1 VLLWI
6 RVGAA
11 GIWLPELEGIA
22 GFDNAFADPPLEGRD
37 PVVLTTLLCRDP
49 VAVLRRLKA
58 SNAEIA
64 RAAAM
69 LKGPEE
75 PAALDERSVRRW
87 LAEVGGAADD
97 LAHLWRLRH
106 GGDPPW
112 TALAVGIRE
121 RGDPL
126 TRGDLAISGADL
138 QALGIT
144 GPRLGETL
152 AALLDRVLDDP
163 SVNTRES
170 LLTVARGLP

>member
-1 VLLWI
+1 
-6 RVGAA
+6 
-11 GIWLPELEGIA
+11 
-22 GFDNAFADPPLEGRD
+22 
-37 PVVLTTLLCRDP
+37 VLTTLLCRDP

-64 RAAAM
+64 RSAAM

-75 PAALDERSVRRW
+75 PTALDEPAVRRW
-87 LAEVGGAADD
+87 LSGVGGAADD

-112 TALAVGIRE
+112 TTVAAEIRR

-126 TRGDLAISGADL
+126 TRGDLAITGADL
-138 QALGIT
+138 QALGIK

-152 AALLDRVLDDP
+152 AALLDQVLDDP
-163 SVNTRES
+163 AVNTPES
-170 LLTVARGLP
+170 LLTLARALP

>member
-1 VLLWI
+1 
-6 RVGAA
+6 
-11 GIWLPELEGIA
+11 
-22 GFDNAFADPPLEGRD
+22 
-37 PVVLTTLLCRDP
+37 VLTTLLCRDP

-75 PAALDERSVRRW
+75 PSGLDERSVRRW
-87 LAEVGGAADD
+87 LAVVGPAADD
-97 LAHLWRLRH
+97 LALLWRLRH
-106 GGDPPW
+106 GGDPRW
-112 TALAVGIRE
+112 AAIAVEIRR

-126 TRGDLAISGADL
+126 TRGDLAITGGDL

-152 AALLDRVLDDP
+152 AALLERVLDDP
-163 SVNTRES
+163 AINTPES
-170 LLTVARGLP
+170 LLTLARDLP